1 MLEYVDRR
9 GTGSEKWDGQEKTF
23 GENGLLGMW
32 VADMDFKTAPCVR
45 QALARLVDEGVFGY
59 NIPPEGY
66 YTAFADWQWERH
78 GYAVDRKWLRFT
90 PGVVTGLNLLVQML
104 TEVQDAVIILS
115 PVYYPFAN
123 AVRNNDRRLI
133 ECDLVNDGGAYSV
146 DFEKFERDIVENDV
160 RAFILCSP
168 HNPVGRVW
176 TSEELRR
183 MLDICKAHDVKV
195 IADEIHNDFVFE
207 PYTHHCAATVGSYD
221 DILVTL
227 MAPSKTFN
235 LAGCQNA
242 FVIIPDEG
250 LRQQFDALQKTL
262 AMTNGSMFGYV
273 AAEAA
278 YRGGAAWFDELKQTV
293 WENYT
298 FARDYLAEQLP
309 QAVVTELQG
318 TYLMWI
324 DFGAYLAPA
333 ELEDFFQHRCRL
345 AVDYG
350 HWFGKSG
357 QTMVRLNLATS
368 RENVQTAVTAIAREL
383 KAMGRA

>member
-1 MLEYVDRR
+1 MRYARFVEGAGVDINR
-9 GTGSEKWDGQEKTF
+9 F
-23 GENGLLGMW
+23 
-32 VADMDFKTAPCVR
+32 
-45 QALARLVDEGVFGY
+45 
-59 NIPPEGY
+59 
-66 YTAFADWQWERH
+66 
-78 GYAVDRKWLRFT
+78 LR
-90 PGVVTGLNLLVQML
+90 V
-104 TEVQDAVIILS
+104 
-115 PVYYPFAN
+115 
-123 AVRNNDRRLI
+123 
-133 ECDLVNDGGAYSV
+133 
-146 DFEKFERDIVENDV
+146 ERDVVFHADHLV
-160 RAFILCSP
+160 
-168 HNPVGRVW
+168 
-176 TSEELRR
+176 LRSGGF
-183 MLDICKAHDVKV
+183 MI
-195 IADEIHNDFVFE
+195 
-207 PYTHHCAATVGSYD
+207 
-221 DILVTL
+221 
-227 MAPSKTFN
+227 
-235 LAGCQNA
+235 
-242 FVIIPDEG
+242 
-250 LRQQFDALQKTL
+250 RQQFDALQKTL

-309 QAVVTELQG
+309 QAVVSELQG

-324 DFGAYLAPA
+324 DLGAYLAPA

>member
-123 AVRNNDRRLI
+123 AVRNNDRQLI

-262 AMTNGSMFGYV
+262 AMTNGSMFGYI

-298 FARDYLAEQLP
+298 FARDALTGQLP
-309 QAVVTELQG
+309 QAVVSELQG

-324 DFGAYLAPA
+324 DLGAYLAPA

-350 HWFGKSG
+350 RWFGKSG
-357 QTMVRLNLATS
+357 QTMVRLNLATN

-383 KAMGRA
+383 KAMGGA

>member
-207 PYTHHCAATVGSYD
+207 PYTHHCAAIVGSYD

-333 ELEDFFQHRCRL
+333 EMEDFFQHRCRL

-383 KAMGRA
+383 KAMGRT

>member
-9 GTGSEKWDGQEKTF
+9 GTGCEKWDGQEKTF
-23 GENGLLGMW
+23 GEGGLLGLW

-45 QALARLVDEGVFGY
+45 QALERLVDVGVFGY
-59 NIPPEGY
+59 NFPPEGY
-66 YTAFADWQWERH
+66 YTAFADWQWEHH

-90 PGVVTGLNLLVQML
+90 PGVVTGLNLLVQTL

-133 ECDLVNDGGAYSV
+133 ECPLVNNGGAYSV
-146 DFEKFERDIVENDV
+146 DFARFERDIAENDV

-176 TSEELRR
+176 TGEELRR
-183 MLDICKAHDVKV
+183 MLDICRKHDVKV
-195 IADEIHNDFVFE
+195 IADEIHNDFVFA
-207 PYTHHCAATVGSYD
+207 PHTHHCAAAVGSYD
-221 DILVTL
+221 DMLVTL

-242 FVIIPDEG
+242 FVILPDET
-250 LRQQFDALQKTL
+250 LRRQFDALQKTL
-262 AMTNGSMFGYV
+262 AMTSGNMFGYV
-273 AAEAA
+273 AAAAA
-278 YRGGAAWFDELKQTV
+278 YRGGAAWFEEVKDTI
-293 WENYT
+293 WANYT
-298 FARDYLAEQLP
+298 FVRDELAARLP
-309 QAVVTELQG
+309 KAVVTELQG

-324 DFGAYLAPA
+324 DFGAYLAPG

-350 HWFGKSG
+350 RWFGPG
-357 QTMVRLNLATS
+357 ADTMIRLNLAT
-368 RENVQTAVTAIAREL
+368 NHDTVQKAADAIIREL
-383 KAMGRA
+383 RAMGRA

>member
-9 GTGSEKWDGQEKTF
+9 GTGCEKWDGQGKTF
-23 GENGLLGMW
+23 GEGGLLGLW

-45 QALARLVDEGVFGY
+45 QALERLVDVGVFGY
-59 NIPPEGY
+59 NFPPEGY
-66 YTAFADWQWERH
+66 YTAFADWQWEHH

-90 PGVVTGLNLLVQML
+90 PGVVTGLNLLVQTL

-133 ECDLVNDGGAYSV
+133 ECPLVNDGGAYSV
-146 DFEKFERDIVENDV
+146 DFARFERDIAENDV

-176 TSEELRR
+176 TGEELRR
-183 MLDICKAHDVKV
+183 MLDICRKHDVKV
-195 IADEIHNDFVFE
+195 IADEIHNDFVFA

-242 FVIIPDEG
+242 FVILPDET
-250 LRQQFDALQKTL
+250 LRRQFDALQKTL
-262 AMTNGSMFGYV
+262 AMTSGNMFGYV

-278 YRGGAAWFDELKQTV
+278 YRGGVAWFEEVKDTI
-293 WENYT
+293 WANYT
-298 FARDYLAEQLP
+298 FVRDELAARLP
-309 QAVVTELQG
+309 KAVVTELQG
-318 TYLMWI
+318 TYLLWI
-324 DFGAYLAPA
+324 DFGAYLAPG

-350 HWFGKSG
+350 RWFGPG
-357 QTMVRLNLATS
+357 ADTMIRLNLAT
-368 RENVQTAVTAIAREL
+368 NHDTVQKATDAIIRALQE
-383 KAMGRA
+383 MGRA

>member
-298 FARDYLAEQLP
+298 FARDALTGQLP
-309 QAVVTELQG
+309 QAVVSELQG

-324 DFGAYLAPA
+324 DLGAYLAPA

-350 HWFGKSG
+350 RWFGKSG
-357 QTMVRLNLATS
+357 
-368 RENVQTAVTAIAREL
+368 
-383 KAMGRA
+383 

>member
-90 PGVVTGLNLLVQML
+90 PGVVTGLNLLVQTL

-176 TSEELRR
+176 TGEELRR

-262 AMTNGSMFGYV
+262 AMTNGSMFGYI

-333 ELEDFFQHRCRL
+333 EMEDFFQHRCRL

-350 HWFGKSG
+350 RWFGKSG

-368 RENVQTAVTAIAREL
+368 QENVQTAVTAIAREL
-383 KAMGRA
+383 KAMGRT

>member
-9 GTGSEKWDGQEKTF
+9 GTGCEKWDGQKKTF
-23 GENGLLGMW
+23 GESGLLGMW

-45 QALARLVDEGVFGY
+45 QALAKLVDEGVFGY
-59 NIPPEGY
+59 NFPPEGY

-90 PGVVTGLNLLVQML
+90 PGVVTGLNLLVQTL

-133 ECDLVNDGGAYSV
+133 ECDLANDGGVYSV
-146 DFEKFERDIVENDV
+146 DFAKFERDIVENDV

-176 TSEELRR
+176 TGEELRR
-183 MLDICKAHDVKV
+183 MLDICKAHGVKV
-195 IADEIHNDFVFE
+195 IADEIHNDFVFV
-207 PYTHHCAATVGSYD
+207 PHKHYCAATVGSYD

-242 FVIIPDEG
+242 FVILPDEG
-250 LRQQFDALQKTL
+250 LRQQFDALQKTI

-278 YRGGAAWFDELKQTV
+278 YRGGAAWFDELKQTIWSNFV
-293 WENYT
+293 L
-298 FARDYLAEQLP
+298 ARDYLTEQLP
-309 QAVVTELQG
+309 QTVVSELQG

-333 ELEDFFQHRCRL
+333 EMEDFFQHRCRL

-350 HWFGKSG
+350 RWFGKNA
-357 QTMVRLNLATS
+357 QTMIRLNLATS
-368 RENVQTAVTAIAREL
+368 QENVQTAVSNIAREL

>member
-9 GTGSEKWDGQEKTF
+9 GTGCEKWDGQEKTF
-23 GENGLLGMW
+23 GEGGLLGMW

-45 QALARLVDEGVFGY
+45 QALAKLVDEGVFGY

-176 TSEELRR
+176 TGEELRR

-324 DFGAYLAPA
+324 DLGAYLAPA
-333 ELEDFFQHRCRL
+333 EMEDFFQHRCRL

-350 HWFGKSG
+350 HWFGKTA
-357 QTMVRLNLATS
+357 QTMIRLNLATS
-368 RENVQTAVTAIAREL
+368 QENVQTAVRNITKEL

>member
-9 GTGSEKWDGQEKTF
+9 GTGCEKWDGQEKTF
-23 GENGLLGMW
+23 GEGGLLGLW

-45 QALARLVDEGVFGY
+45 QALERLVDVGVFGY
-59 NIPPEGY
+59 NFPPEGY
-66 YTAFADWQWERH
+66 YTAFADWQWEHH

-90 PGVVTGLNLLVQML
+90 PGVVTGLNLLVQTL

-133 ECDLVNDGGAYSV
+133 ECPLVNNGGAYSV
-146 DFEKFERDIVENDV
+146 DFARFERDIAENDV

-176 TSEELRR
+176 TGEELRR
-183 MLDICKAHDVKV
+183 MLDICRKHDVKV
-195 IADEIHNDFVFE
+195 IADEIHNDFVFA
-207 PYTHHCAATVGSYD
+207 PHTHHCAAAVGSYD
-221 DILVTL
+221 DMLVTL

-242 FVIIPDEG
+242 FVILPDET
-250 LRQQFDALQKTL
+250 LRRQFDALQKTL
-262 AMTNGSMFGYV
+262 AMTSGNMFGYV

-278 YRGGAAWFDELKQTV
+278 YRGGAAWFEEVKDTI
-293 WENYT
+293 WANYT
-298 FARDYLAEQLP
+298 FVRDELAARLP
-309 QAVVTELQG
+309 KAVVTELQG

-324 DFGAYLAPA
+324 DFGAYLAPG

-350 HWFGKSG
+350 RWFGPG
-357 QTMVRLNLATS
+357 ADTMIRLNLAT
-368 RENVQTAVTAIAREL
+368 NHDTVQKAADAIIREL
-383 KAMGRA
+383 RAMGRA

>member
-183 MLDICKAHDVKV
+183 MLDICKVHDVKV

-298 FARDYLAEQLP
+298 FARDALTGQLP
-309 QAVVTELQG
+309 QAVVSELQG

-324 DFGAYLAPA
+324 DLGAYLAPA

-350 HWFGKSG
+350 RWFGKSG

-383 KAMGRA
+383 NAMGRA

>member
-9 GTGSEKWDGQEKTF
+9 GTGCEKWDGQEKTF
-23 GENGLLGMW
+23 GEGGLLGLW

-45 QALARLVDEGVFGY
+45 QALERLVDVGVFGY
-59 NIPPEGY
+59 NFPPEGY
-66 YTAFADWQWERH
+66 YTAFADWQWEHH

-90 PGVVTGLNLLVQML
+90 PGVVTGLNLLVQTL

-133 ECDLVNDGGAYSV
+133 ECPLVNDGGAYSV
-146 DFEKFERDIVENDV
+146 DFARFERDIAENDV

-176 TSEELRR
+176 TGEELRR
-183 MLDICKAHDVKV
+183 MLDICRKHDVKV
-195 IADEIHNDFVFE
+195 IADEIHNDFVFA
-207 PYTHHCAATVGSYD
+207 PHTHHCAATVGSYD

-235 LAGCQNA
+235 LAGN
-242 FVIIPDEG
+242 
-250 LRQQFDALQKTL
+250 
-262 AMTNGSMFGYV
+262 MFGYV

-278 YRGGAAWFDELKQTV
+278 YRGGAAWFDEVKDAI
-293 WENYT
+293 WANYT
-298 FARDYLAEQLP
+298 FVRDTLAEQLP
-309 QAVVTELQG
+309 KAVVTELQG
-318 TYLMWI
+318 TYLLWI
-324 DFGAYLAPA
+324 DFGAYLAPG

-350 HWFGKSG
+350 RWFGPG
-357 QTMVRLNLATS
+357 ADTMIRLNLAT
-368 RENVQTAVTAIAREL
+368 NHDTVQKATDAIIRALQE
-383 KAMGRA
+383 MGRA